1 MDDVLTRKSSVLVA
15 LCHRRF
21 AGERDS
27 LVELFPNDMN
37 VEGLL
42 VLAARHRVYG
52 LAVSALLPWAD
63 TQPPAVREEVKQIA
77 TGLRRRTAAFE
88 LERDRIL
95 STLEQSGI
103 RAVVLKG
110 AALVG
115 TIYPDAMERDLHD
128 IDLLV
133 AEKSLVNA
141 VQALADSEDGLPAPG
156 SWSLY
161 RRHHFHIALKR
172 ASGVRVE
179 VHWALAREVFPFQL
193 DPAEVLRGAS
203 EIEVAG
209 VRFAVPRP
217 EHMILHLVI
226 QDINESFGVLAR
238 FVDIDRIVTGTDQ
251 LDWDELVRAAR
262 ASSMGAP
269 LALALEMTR
278 RLFDTDIPAAVL
290 DELRPS
296 AVVRL
301 HLALMDPIPS
311 LLAQR
316 LGSGPTRHRLLRF
329 WLTAGT
335 WRRLRILLATLVP
348 SKYDHF
354 EEFRSGRP
362 GPLDRIVRF
371 GKFVVLELA
380 LLVQGTLSGL
390 RSRKDR
396 QTRFWS
402 SHASSSERR

>member
-1 MDDVLTRKSSVLVA
+1 MADFFPSGTNAEDLLT
-15 LCHRRF
+15 
-21 AGERDS
+21 
-27 LVELFPNDMN
+27 
-37 VEGLL
+37 
-42 VLAARHRVYG
+42 LAARHRVYG
-52 LAVSALLPWAD
+52 LAVAALLPWAE
-63 TQPPAVREEVKQIA
+63 TQPAEVREEVKRIA
-77 TGLRRRTAAFE
+77 TGHRRRTAAFE

-133 AEKSLVNA
+133 AEKSLVPA
-141 VQALADSEDGLPAPG
+141 VRALADSRDGLPPHG

-193 DPAEVLRGAS
+193 DPAEVFRRAN
-203 EIEVAG
+203 EIDVAG
-209 VRFAVPRP
+209 VRLTVPHP
-217 EHMILHLVI
+217 THMILHLVI
-226 QDINESFGVLAR
+226 QNINESFGFLAR
-238 FVDIDRIVTGTDQ
+238 FVDIDRIVTAADRF
-251 LDWDELVRAAR
+251 DWEELVRAAT
-262 ASSMGAP
+262 ASSMRAP
-269 LALALEMTR
+269 TALTLEMTR
-278 RLFDTDIPAAVL
+278 HLFDTDIPAGVL

-296 AVVRL
+296 AIIRL
-301 HLALMDPIPS
+301 HLELMDPIPS
-311 LLAQR
+311 LLEQR

-380 LLVQGTLSGL
+380 LLVQGTLSPL
-390 RSRKDR
+390 RSQKNR

>member
-1 MDDVLTRKSSVLVA
+1 MDDVLARENSALVS

-21 AGERDS
+21 ASERNS
-27 LVELFPNDMN
+27 LDDLFPDGID
-37 VEGLL
+37 VGGLL
-42 VLAARHRVYG
+42 TLAARHRVYG
-52 LAVSALLPWAD
+52 LAVAALLPWAE
-63 TQPPAVREEVKQIA
+63 TQPTDIREEVQRIA

-95 STLEQSGI
+95 ATLERSGI

-133 AEKSLVNA
+133 AEQSLVPA
-141 VQALADSEDGLPAPG
+141 VRALADSREGLPPPG

-179 VHWALAREVFPFQL
+179 VHWALARKVFPFQL
-193 DPAEVLRGAS
+193 DPAEVLRSGD
-203 EIEVAG
+203 EIDVGG

-217 EHMILHLVI
+217 AHMILHLVI
-226 QDINESFGVLAR
+226 QNINESFGYLAR
-238 FVDIDRIVTGTDQ
+238 FVDVDRIVTAADRF
-251 LDWDELVRAAR
+251 DWQELVTAAG
-262 ASSMGAP
+262 ASSMRAP
-269 LALALEMTR
+269 TSLTLQMTR
-278 RLFDTDIPAAVL
+278 RLFETDIPDGVL

-311 LLAQR
+311 LMEQR
-316 LGSGPTRHRLLRF
+316 LGSGPTRHRLRRF
-329 WLTAGT
+329 WLTTGT

-380 LLVQGTLSGL
+380 LLVQGTLSSL
-390 RSRKDR
+390 RPRRDR